1 MAQSTSNPS
10 LVPDQTAACTPACLT
25 QALIPLLPDFAS
37 VQWLDSTGSTNLDL
51 MQRLRQPDPASG
63 LPRRPALPWLL
74 GSDLQTAGRG
84 RAGRPW
90 QNTQGATLMFSCAF
104 QVEIPM
110 AQLAG
115 LSPALGVAACEA
127 LRTLIDH
134 DQDQDTPDSAT
145 RPDSQ
150 RLTLKWPNDLQWDT
164 GKLAGILVETHQ
176 PTGTRAPYLVAG
188 IGLNMRDAG
197 HLSHALDRPV
207 SDWSQITQPAPA
219 RIVAAIAHAWAK
231 ALKEYAACGYAG
243 FIERFAQVDVLAGVQ
258 VNVTDQGRILQT
270 GTAQG
275 TDAMGRLLVA
285 TASGITPIMV
295 GDVSIRS
302 ASLQRTPR

>member
-10 LVPDQTAACTPACLT
+10 LVPEQTAARTPECLT
-25 QALIPLLPDFAS
+25 RALIPLLPGFAS

-51 MQRLRQPDPASG
+51 MQRLRQPDTASG
-63 LPRRPALPWLL
+63 PLRRPALPWLL
-74 GSDLQTAGRG
+74 GADLQTAGRG

-90 QNTQGATLMFSCAF
+90 QNAQGATLMFSCAF

-110 AQLAG
+110 PQLAG

-127 LRTLIDH
+127 LRALIDQN
-134 DQDQDTPDSAT
+134 QDRPDSAT
-145 RPDSQ
+145 RPDAQ
-150 RLTLKWPNDLQWDT
+150 RLTLKWPNDLQWDA

-176 PTGTRAPYLVAG
+176 PTGSRAPYLVAG
-188 IGLNMRDAG
+188 IGLNMLDAN
-197 HLSHALDRPV
+197 HLSQALNRPI
-207 SDWSQITQPAPA
+207 SDWSQITDTAPA
-219 RIVAAIAHAWAK
+219 RIVAAIAHAWSM
-231 ALKEYAACGYAG
+231 ALKDYAANGYTG
-243 FIERFAQVDVLAGVQ
+243 FIERFARVDVLSGVQVDVS
-258 VNVTDQGRILQT
+258 DQGRILQT
-270 GTAQG
+270 GTAHG

-302 ASLQRTPR
+302 VSAQRTPR